1 MSEEVKGTEE
11 VRSNRRFLLIAAA
24 VLALG
29 MIVGGYLLG
38 DGLKRAHLADRAVT
52 MRGLAERNVTA
63 DLATWT
69 ISFSQE
75 GAELDS
81 VNARADQQSAAVRR
95 FFSAAGFKPSDVSDS
110 GVSFNRTHVNN
121 DEGQRVETR
130 VTVTRSVQLRTAE
143 VMKAQKAH
151 ERLPALLREGVE
163 LDGSNLNYS
172 FTRLN
177 QLKPEMIAE
186 ATKRARA
193 SAEQFARDSGASV
206 GQIRT
211 ASQGYFSVGPRDGAD
226 DGEGSSASD
235 SPYQKVR
242 VVTSVDYDVAG

>member
-1 MSEEVKGTEE
+1 MHSIMQG
-11 VRSNRRFLLIAAA
+11 NRGALIAAVGIFSAGLA
-24 VLALG
+24 VS
-29 MIVGGYLLG
+29 GYLLG
-38 DGLKRAHLADRAVT
+38 DGLRRAKS
-52 MRGLAERNVTA
+52 AERSISVRGVSERDVTA

-69 ISFSQE
+69 ISFSHE
-75 GAELDS
+75 GPDLAA

-95 FFSAAGFKPSDVSDS
+95 FFQRAGFTQAEVSDS
-110 GVSFNRTHVNN
+110 GVSFARTHVT
-121 DEGQRVETR
+121 DDDGKRVETR
-130 VTVTRSVQLRTAE
+130 VTVTRSVQLRTPQ
-143 VMKAQKAH
+143 VMKAKDAH
-151 ERLPALLREGVE
+151 EKLPALLREGVE

-186 ATKRARA
+186 ATKRARD
-193 SAEQFARDSGASV
+193 SAEQFARDRGASV

-235 SPYQKVR
+235 SPFQKVR

>member
-1 MSEEVKGTEE
+1 MHNMFQG
-11 VRSNRRFLLIAAA
+11 NRGALIAA
-24 VLALG
+24 VGLFSIGLATS
-29 MIVGGYLLG
+29 GYLLG
-38 DGLKRAHLADRAVT
+38 DGLRRAKS
-52 MRGLAERNVTA
+52 AERSISVRGVSERDVTA

-75 GAELDS
+75 GPELDS
-81 VNARADQQSAAVRR
+81 VNARVERQSAEVRR
-95 FFSAAGFKPSDVSDS
+95 FFTTAGFKPSDISDS
-110 GVSFNRTHVNN
+110 GVSFNRTHVTN

-130 VTVTRSVQLRTAE
+130 VTVTRSVELRTPE
-143 VMKAQKAH
+143 VMKARAAH
-151 ERLPALLREGVE
+151 ERLPALLRAGVE
-163 LDGSNLNYS
+163 LDGSSLSYN

-186 ATKRARA
+186 ATKRARD
-193 SAEQFARDSGASV
+193 SAEQFARDSGAHV

-226 DGEGSSASD
+226 GEDASATD
-235 SPYQKVR
+235 SPFQKVR

>member
-1 MSEEVKGTEE
+1 MESIIQG
-11 VRSNRRFLLIAAA
+11 NRAILLGAVGIFSAA
-24 VLALG
+24 L
-29 MIVGGYLLG
+29 ITSGYLLG
-38 DGLKRAHLADRAVT
+38 DGLRRAKS
-52 MRGLAERNVTA
+52 AERSISVRGVSERDVTA

-75 GAELDS
+75 GPDLNA

-95 FFSAAGFKPSDVSDS
+95 FFNSAGFRPTDISDS
-110 GVSFNRTHVNN
+110 GVSFNRTHVTN

-130 VTVTRSVQLRTAE
+130 ITVTRSVQLRTTE

-172 FTRLN
+172 FTKLN

-186 ATKRARA
+186 ATKRARD

-226 DGEGSSASD
+226 DGENSSASD
-235 SPYQKVR
+235 SPFQKVR

>member
-1 MSEEVKGTEE
+1 MESIIQG
-11 VRSNRRFLLIAAA
+11 NRAFVLGAVGIFSTALITS
-24 VLALG
+24 
-29 MIVGGYLLG
+29 GYLLG
-38 DGLKRAHLADRAVT
+38 DGLRRAKS
-52 MRGLAERNVTA
+52 AERSISVRGVSERDVTA

-75 GAELDS
+75 GPDLAA

-95 FFSAAGFKPSDVSDS
+95 FFAGAGFRPADISDS
-110 GVSFNRTHVNN
+110 GVSFNRTHVTN

-130 VTVTRSVQLRTAE
+130 ITVTRSVQLRTTE
-143 VMKAQKAH
+143 VMKAQQAH
-151 ERLPALLREGVE
+151 ERLPALLRDGVE

-193 SAEQFARDSGASV
+193 SAEQFAHDSGASV

-211 ASQGYFSVGPRDGAD
+211 ASQGYFSVGPRDGAE
-226 DGEGSSASD
+226 GEESEASD
-235 SPYQKVR
+235 SPFQKVR

>member
-1 MSEEVKGTEE
+1 MQTMIQG
-11 VRSNRRFLLIAAA
+11 NRALLLGAVGIFSAALIAS
-24 VLALG
+24 
-29 MIVGGYLLG
+29 GYLLG
-38 DGLKRAHLADRAVT
+38 DGLRRAK
-52 MRGLAERNVTA
+52 GAERSISVRGVSERDVTA
-63 DLATWT
+63 NLATWT

-75 GAELDS
+75 GSELDM
-81 VNARADQQSAAVRR
+81 VNARVEQQSAAVRR
-95 FFSAAGFKPSDVSDS
+95 FFATSGFKPSDISDS
-110 GVSFNRTHVNN
+110 GVSFNRVHVTN

-130 VTVTRSVQLRTAE
+130 VRVTRSVQLRTAE
-143 VMKAQKAH
+143 VLKAQQAH
-151 ERLPALLREGVE
+151 ERLPALLRDGVE

-193 SAEQFARDSGASV
+193 SAEQFARDSGAEV

-211 ASQGYFSVGPRDGAD
+211 ASQGYFSVGPRDGAE
-226 DGEGSSASD
+226 GEDSSASD
-235 SPYQKVR
+235 SPFQKVR

>member
-1 MSEEVKGTEE
+1 MHSIMQG
-11 VRSNRRFLLIAAA
+11 NRGALIAAVGIFSAGLA
-24 VLALG
+24 VS
-29 MIVGGYLLG
+29 GYLLG
-38 DGLKRAHLADRAVT
+38 DGLRRAKS
-52 MRGLAERNVTA
+52 AERSISVRGVSERDVTA

-75 GAELDS
+75 GPDLAA

-95 FFSAAGFKPSDVSDS
+95 FFASAGFKPAEVSDS
-110 GVSFNRTHVNN
+110 GVSFARNHVRN

-130 VTVTRSVQLRTAE
+130 ITVTRSVQLRTAE

-151 ERLPALLREGVE
+151 EGLPALLREGVE

-186 ATKRARA
+186 ATRRARD

-211 ASQGYFSVGPRDGAD
+211 ASQGYFSVGPRDGAE

-235 SPYQKVR
+235 SPFQKVR